1 MAETPRIENIDE
13 RILRILGLEDEPY
26 VESDD
31 YIRALR
37 EKMAAGRMSSSSMS
51 SEETELVT
59 NEFKRVRNKG
69 KFKVKKK
76 ATINAKNIGGS
87 RIISG
92 QMKPVPKMLTG
103 SFVSPKPP
111 KPEIRESIEKVDYLS
126 RIDETL
132 KSILG
137 SLNSLLS
144 LQKKQYEKQRIGKER
159 ERRKERETNLEKI
172 ISASKKVIDTV
183 TKPVQGFL
191 SRIFNFLFKALLA
204 RAFLKFIDWIS
215 DENNRK
221 KLDNVVGFLIDKWPL
236 LIALYLRFG
245 TGIGKLVGVLS
256 KFLIKGGIRLAAA
269 AAGLLAKAG
278 LKKFAGVSKFLGG
291 RGGKLLGAGLQIG
304 ATVATTMAVSN
315 TLESIG
321 QPSPEGDVGPEPTPE
336 LPVEKYNGGGFAWI
350 KNNFL
355 SSLSMLFGGKKD
367 KSKQTSGFV
376 SGTKGVDKIPAM
388 LSDGEFVVSAGA
400 VKKYGVDTFEAMNAA
415 GGGDNAP
422 KIMSGKV
429 YAAGGGMISKATE
442 AIKSDEALSSLTP
455 GKNDYIRPQGRSVV
469 SNVDW
474 NKIAPSTSLY
484 AYKTGVVGDRATI
497 GWGSTFYDSILS
509 GKKPVRLGDTITKE
523 KADQI
528 LNNNIADLAKTYAAK
543 IPYWNKMNESQKAG
557 LLSVG
562 YNAPYGPI
570 GAYSGLTSA
579 LSRGDMQGAAENV
592 SRGGPSQHRLQIE
605 RKLILSGPSNVKNLV
620 GPAVVGEKKVGS
632 GIPFFPDLSIKRA
645 LGMQGGGAI
654 PITESTGRNIEGKG
668 ATADRQEISVAVQ
681 PGEAKYII
689 PQGAVANGAIPII
702 DSLIANLDANSNPA
716 KRGLRNLQIN
726 QPRIPSITP
735 YSTDSRGSMMT
746 LPPINLGGESNTP
759 VNPASAT
766 EITDFSAI
774 CADSLEYREFTRQI
788 LGII

>member
-1 MAETPRIENIDE
+1 MDETLRKEDIDE
-13 RILRILGLEDEPY
+13 RILRILGL
-26 VESDD
+26 DD
-31 YIRALR
+31 IFDIDYETYLVLLR
-37 EKMAAGRMSSSSMS
+37 EAIAKGSFGDNKLH
-51 SEETELVT
+51 EEELSLLA
-59 NEFKRVRNKG
+59 NERKRVRGNKG
-69 KFKVKKK
+69 RFKVDKKPPNK
-76 ATINAKNIGGS
+76 KITSKNIGTS
-87 RIISG
+87 NIIANKGLFLPAS
-92 QMKPVPKMLTG
+92 KSLNLTPKNDEKTE
-103 SFVSPKPP
+103 
-111 KPEIRESIEKVDYLS
+111 EIDYLS

-159 ERRKERETNLEKI
+159 KRREERETNLEKI

-269 AAGLLAKAG
+269 AARLLAKSG

-291 RGGKLLGAGLQIG
+291 RGGRLLGAGLQIG
-304 ATVATTMAVSN
+304 TTVATTMAVSN

-509 GKKPVRLGDTITKE
+509 GKKPVRPGDTITKE

-632 GIPFFPDLSIKRA
+632 GIPFFPDLSIRRA

-654 PITESTGRNIEGKG
+654 PITESTGRNIKGKG

-746 LPPINLGGESNTP
+746 LPPINLGSESNTP
-759 VNPASAT
+759 ANPSSAT
-766 EITDFSAI
+766 EIPNFSTI
-774 CADSLEYREFTRQI
+774 CSDSIGYREEKRQI
-788 LGII
+788 LGMI

>member
-1 MAETPRIENIDE
+1 MAETQRIENIDE
-13 RILRILGLEDEPY
+13 RILRILGLENEPY
-26 VESDD
+26 VESED

-59 NEFKRVRNKG
+59 NEFKRVRNTG

-76 ATINAKNIGGS
+76 ASINAKNIGGS
-87 RIISG
+87 KIISG

-103 SFVSPKPP
+103 SFVAPKL
-111 KPEIRESIEKVDYLS
+111 KIDEKIEKNEKIDYLS

-144 LQKKQYEKQRIGKER
+144 LQKKQYEKERIGKER
-159 ERRKERETNLEKI
+159 KKREERETNLEKV

-191 SRIFNFLFKALLA
+191 SKIFNFLFKALLA

-245 TGIGKLVGVLS
+245 TGIGKVVGVLS

-269 AAGLLAKAG
+269 AAGLLAKLG

-291 RGGKLLGAGLQIG
+291 RGGRLLGAGLQIG

-350 KNNFL
+350 KNSFL
-355 SSLSMLFGGKKD
+355 NSLSMLFGGKKD

-415 GGGDNAP
+415 GGGDNTP

-455 GKNDYIRPQGRSVV
+455 GKNDYIKPQGRSVV

-509 GKKPVRLGDTITKE
+509 GKKPVRPGDTITKE

-645 LGMQGGGAI
+645 LGMQGGGAV
-654 PITESTGRNIEGKG
+654 PITESTGRNIKKG

-746 LPPINLGGESNTP
+746 LPAINLSGESNTP

-774 CADSLEYREFTRQI
+774 CSDSLEYRQFTCDI